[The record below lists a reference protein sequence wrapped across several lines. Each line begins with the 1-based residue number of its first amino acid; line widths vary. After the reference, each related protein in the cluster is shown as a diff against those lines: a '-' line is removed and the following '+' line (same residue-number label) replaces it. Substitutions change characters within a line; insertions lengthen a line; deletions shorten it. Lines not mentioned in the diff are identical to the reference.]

1 MNFGWD
7 QTMQGYLPRMY
18 LRAGPCPYASFLL
31 GFVALRLDT
40 FAELVQSVVFRGAA
54 IVVAL
59 FVRIGFVF
67 ALPLVQHDELR
78 TLLFVLCPQLGMLVQ
93 G

>member
-1 MNFGWD
+1 
-7 QTMQGYLPRMY
+7 MQGYLQRMY
-18 LRAGPCPYASFLL
+18 FRAGPCPYASFLL
-31 GFVALRLDT
+31 GFVALHLAV
-40 FAELVQSVVFRGAA
+40 AELVQPVVFRGAA

>member
-1 MNFGWD
+1 
-7 QTMQGYLPRMY
+7 MQGYLQRMY
-18 LRAGPCPYASFLL
+18 LRAGPCPYAFFLL

-40 FAELVQSVVFRGAA
+40 LADLVQSVVFRGAA

-67 ALPLVQHDELR
+67 ALLLVQHDELR
-78 TLLFVLCPQLGMLVQ
+78 RLLFVLSSELQKLVQ
-93 G
+93 